1 MWKANTQVGAPLN
14 RSADTINMPNKKE
27 DKKKFDEILRT
38 LENLILTGR
47 FRPGQRLVEADLV
60 KRLSTSRYWVRDSL
74 KILAEKGLVKI
85 IPYKGAMV
93 VDLSP
98 KEIEDIFSIRVYLE
112 RLAVHQAIERLT
124 PAHLKSLK
132 QIANRF
138 EDAHRQGDIQSM
150 IRYNTEF
157 HDYIFQVADNSTLM
171 QLISDMRTR
180 LHIIRYAAWSSPEV
194 LDKIVEEHRLILKA
208 LKNKDLETLDPLIEK
223 HISYSKKYYLM
234 QLRTIEALI
243 QD

>member
-1 MWKANTQVGAPLN
+1 MNT
-14 RSADTINMPNKKE
+14 PNKKE
-27 DKKKFDEILRT
+27 DKQNFEEILKT

-60 KRLSTSRYWVRDSL
+60 KHLSTSRYWVRDSL

-85 IPYKGAMV
+85 IPYKGAIV

-112 RLAVHQAIERLT
+112 RLAVHQAVERLT
-124 PAHLKSLK
+124 PTHLKALK
-132 QIANRF
+132 QIADRF
-138 EDAHRQGDIQSM
+138 EEAHRQGDIQSM

-194 LDKIVEEHRLILKA
+194 LEKIVEEHRMILKA

-234 QLRTIEALI
+234 QLKTIEALI